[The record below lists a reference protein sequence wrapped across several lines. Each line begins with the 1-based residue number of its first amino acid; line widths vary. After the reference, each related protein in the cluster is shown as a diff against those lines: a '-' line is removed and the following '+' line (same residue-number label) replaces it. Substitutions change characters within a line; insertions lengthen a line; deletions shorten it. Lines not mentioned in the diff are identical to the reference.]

1 MPAAL
6 HANDWTERALITLLL
21 SSPKPLQHQVV
32 AHNYL
37 LRPHHQQPIYLKH
50 LWLATSN
57 HFRSQDCNII
67 EHVSHFITL
76 TSTNP
81 ANRVT
86 ELLGYLFQTLT
97 S

>member
-6 HANDWTERALITLLL
+6 HANDWTERALITLL
-21 SSPKPLQHQVV
+21 SSPKSLQHQEV

-67 EHVSHFITL
+67 EHVFHFIT
-76 TSTNP
+76 TSHP